1 MAWLLPLMNFVFYL
15 VAFLVLISIIT
26 VVHEFGHYIV
36 AKRSGIKVEEF
47 SLGFGPILFS
57 RPDKDGTLWKICAI
71 PCGGYVKMFGDA
83 GPDSTPDPERLAQM
97 SPEDKKQSFYFQ
109 SPWKKIPVILAGPAM
124 NFLLCIFILWI
135 VIMCKGID
143 VPQDTVVDSLML
155 GSPAQTA
162 GVLPGDR
169 VVSVNGKATK
179 KFTEM
184 QEIIS
189 SSRDD
194 ELVLRVQRDGRLK
207 YIIVRPTLLSSC
219 DPVSGQTINKRAV
232 GIIAGISKHVRVNP
246 LTAFGLA
253 IYETYGTSKAI
264 LRVLGRLI
272 TGKQSMNELGGPVR
286 IAQESGK
293 VAKAGF
299 FMFLWF
305 IALISVNVGLVNL
318 LPIPA
323 LDGGHFVFYLIEG
336 VTRKEIPLK
345 FKERIGMVCFA
356 LLLLL
361 IVLITLNDVRQLIIH

>member
-57 RPDKDGTLWKICAI
+57 RPDKDSTLWKICAI

-345 FKERIGMVCFA
+345 FKERVGMVCFA